1 VALGKDTKSVPGYSF
16 QPHPETA
23 AQGPRGRAAPRCE
36 ARRCD
41 DDDVDDDDVLRAIY
55 DYCIP
60 DRQAGIIF
68 MIIPYSCVFL

>member
-1 VALGKDTKSVPGYSF
+1 M
-16 QPHPETA
+16 Q
-23 AQGPRGRAAPRCE
+23 
-36 ARRCD
+36 CD

-55 DYCIP
+55 DYCIF